1 MLGLSE
7 IAAVN
12 GVSILWEAFQQQL
25 FSKKHAE
32 EAAEVPLPLPIAN
45 AEDENG
51 NEIF

>member
-32 EAAEVPLPLPIAN
+32 EAAEVPLPIAN